1 MHDAARPLATAEL
14 LERLV
19 ARARVGGGAIAAS
32 RVVDSLKRVSADGVT
47 IAAPVARDGLF
58 QAETPQVFDLE
69 KFRYACEQLGD
80 VTPTD
85 DAEVMRLAGYQVELV
100 ISGQWNIKLTS
111 PDDLDKLRR
120 IYTE

>member
-1 MHDAARPLATAEL
+1 L

-19 ARARVGGGAIAAS
+19 ARARVCGGAIAS
-32 RVVDSLKRVSADGVT
+32 SVVVDSLKRVSPDGVT
-47 IAAPVARDGLF
+47 IAEPVSRDGLF

-69 KFRYACEQLGD
+69 KFRDACSRLGD
-80 VTPTD
+80 TAPTD
-85 DAEVMRLAGYQVELV
+85 DAEVMRLAGYPVELV